1 MNNNTINV
9 AIAISLSVAV
19 LSSVLVSNDDTG
31 KLGPAD
37 ALVLSGNEHD
47 MTVTNKE
54 GRMSWGDEKT
64 STSWSIGFME
74 TGKALQQ
81 LMKADHFNEARED
94 LNAEIEE
101 NISDTRDTLDELTAE
116 AKQLTPDD
124 PNFRDVRQQWQQIY
138 DKFQHLQQLGA
149 DARGA
154 LYAEQMQESYKEIVE
169 AVNVVAER
177 LNIDMVLRFI
187 PAEEEF
193 EQGNPDS
200 IIMQIRLRSAL
211 RTPDGLDITDE
222 VLAELGLDD

>member
-9 AIAISLSVAV
+9 TIAIFLSVAV
-19 LSSVLVSNDDTG
+19 LSSALISNDDTG

-37 ALVLSGNEHD
+37 ALVLSGTESD

-54 GRMSWGDEKT
+54 GRMSWGDEQT
-64 STSWSIGFME
+64 STVWSIAFME

-81 LMKADHFNEARED
+81 LLKADHFNEARAD
-94 LNAEIEE
+94 LNAEIKE
-101 NISDTRDTLDELTAE
+101 NISDTREALDVITEE
-116 AKQLTPDD
+116 AKQLTPED
-124 PNFRDVRQQWQQIY
+124 PNFGDVRQQWQQLY
-138 DKFQHLQQLGA
+138 EKFQHLQQLGA

-154 LYAEQMQESYKEIVE
+154 LYAEQMQEAYKEIIE

-177 LNIDMVLRFI
+177 MNIDMVLRFI
-187 PAEEEF
+187 PAEEDF

-211 RTPDGLDITDE
+211 RTPDSLDITDE
-222 VLAELGLDD
+222 VLVELGLDD